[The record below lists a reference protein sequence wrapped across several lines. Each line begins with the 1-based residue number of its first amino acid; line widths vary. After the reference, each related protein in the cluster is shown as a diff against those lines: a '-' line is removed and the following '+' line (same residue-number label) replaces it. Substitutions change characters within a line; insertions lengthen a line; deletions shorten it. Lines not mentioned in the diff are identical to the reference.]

1 MQIQLQITA
10 DFGPINS
17 TFDRTTGIVFY
28 RIVQEALTN
37 IKKHAGASRVR
48 IALHRDDDRISVTI
62 EDDGKGFDIPVI
74 RLEKEKKK
82 GMGLTAMAFRARM
95 LGGNFE
101 ISSREGRGT
110 KIKVNLPVQEKA
122 VH

>member
-1 MQIQLQITA
+1 
-10 DFGPINS
+10 
-17 TFDRTTGIVFY
+17 VFY

-37 IKKHAGASRVR
+37 IKKHAAASRVR
-48 IALHRDDDRISVTI
+48 IGLQRDDDRISLTI
-62 EDDGKGFDIPVI
+62 EDDGNGFDVPAI

-82 GMGLTAMAFRARM
+82 GMGLTAMVFRTRM

-122 VH
+122 VHR

>member
-1 MQIQLQITA
+1 
-10 DFGPINS
+10 
-17 TFDRTTGIVFY
+17 
-28 RIVQEALTN
+28 
-37 IKKHAGASRVR
+37 
-48 IALHRDDDRISVTI
+48 
-62 EDDGKGFDIPVI
+62 VI